1 MENLEV
7 EKKKV
12 AVLWLLSQQKVVPN
26 EQVEKKEKVEKVEM
40 KKRVKK

>member
-1 MENLEV
+1 MENLEA

-12 AVLWLLSQQKVVPN
+12 AVLWLLSQQKVVLN
-26 EQVEKKEKVEKVEM
+26 EQVEKKEKAEKVEM

>member
-1 MENLEV
+1 MENLEA

-12 AVLWLLSQQKVVPN
+12 AVLWLQSQQKVVLN
-26 EQVEKKEKVEKVEM
+26 EQVEKKEKAEKVEM